1 MMKAKRLGAATARF
15 RAAQGVAS
23 PPDTDTEPEP
33 HALDGEDF
41 EPRYIGWEIA
51 RCAPSLDSDEQAALA
66 ALVAA
71 CVASIRAGSTRI
83 ACEADGLVNALEA
96 VGGAAGGAIGARLV
110 ARARTAVEGD
120 PVSDVVGRPGER
132 KPLIVDGPWL
142 YTERMHTLEERFCQR
157 VRARASHVLQGDAR
171 AVQRA
176 VAAVASSPQSLTE
189 EQKRAVRAALGASL
203 SLVTGGPGSG
213 KTATAVAVVRAMA
226 WLGTPMDSVAV
237 AAPTGKAAQRLSDAI
252 RHGLAAAPS
261 TPRDLADAGLG
272 AIALVPQTL
281 HRLLGWSPSRGRF
294 ARHEGDPLP
303 HRVVVIDE
311 ASMIDLAMMDRLLR
325 SVRPDARLVLFGDA
339 DQLPSIE
346 AGAVFRDLCAGL
358 GAVRL
363 TKNLRVADDANAARI
378 VGAARSINAGTLGDE
393 FAASVSA
400 RARADE
406 LSLEGGEH
414 LDAPWGEVGPAFL
427 ERWWSARIAPDPA
440 FARRVSRT
448 YRFRGGVFGE
458 DDLVDLRALFDGH
471 ARSRILC
478 ATRVRGF
485 AAGADAI
492 GDQLLAKLRAVTS
505 RRSGR
510 RRDLSPGVPVIVQ
523 RNDYD
528 RGLFNGDQG
537 MVLLVDADRAVGP
550 EPMVVFPR
558 GDGYDAFPL
567 ESAGDVAPAF
577 AMTVHKAQGSE
588 FDHVAVVLPEAD
600 VPILTR
606 ELLYTAVTRARRS
619 VVVVGER
626 DLLVRAVERTMLR
639 ESGVAER
646 LKTT

>member
-226 WLGTPMDSVAV
+226 WLG
-237 AAPTGKAAQRLSDAI
+237 I
-252 RHGLAAAPS
+252 R
-261 TPRDLADAGLG
+261 
-272 AIALVPQTL
+272 
-281 HRLLGWSPSRGRF
+281 W
-294 ARHEGDPLP
+294 
-303 HRVVVIDE
+303 
-311 ASMIDLAMMDRLLR
+311 
-325 SVRPDARLVLFGDA
+325 
-339 DQLPSIE
+339 
-346 AGAVFRDLCAGL
+346 
-358 GAVRL
+358 
-363 TKNLRVADDANAARI
+363 
-378 VGAARSINAGTLGDE
+378 
-393 FAASVSA
+393 
-400 RARADE
+400 
-406 LSLEGGEH
+406 
-414 LDAPWGEVGPAFL
+414 PW
-427 ERWWSARIAPDPA
+427 
-440 FARRVSRT
+440 
-448 YRFRGGVFGE
+448 
-458 DDLVDLRALFDGH
+458 
-471 ARSRILC
+471 
-478 ATRVRGF
+478 
-485 AAGADAI
+485 
-492 GDQLLAKLRAVTS
+492 
-505 RRSGR
+505 R
-510 RRDLSPGVPVIVQ
+510 RR
-523 RNDYD
+523 
-528 RGLFNGDQG
+528 
-537 MVLLVDADRAVGP
+537 
-550 EPMVVFPR
+550 
-558 GDGYDAFPL
+558 
-567 ESAGDVAPAF
+567 
-577 AMTVHKAQGSE
+577 
-588 FDHVAVVLPEAD
+588 
-600 VPILTR
+600 
-606 ELLYTAVTRARRS
+606 RARRPSAFRMRS
-619 VVVVGER
+619 VTASLQR
-626 DLLVRAVERTMLR
+626 RRRRATSPTRGSAPSPSCRRRCTGC
-639 ESGVAER
+639 SGGRRPAGALPGTR
-646 LKTT
+646 ATRCPTGSSSSTRHR